1 MKRIVFTLLIASVM
15 LSACKEKTEEKVM
28 EKESSFKTIEAKDLN
43 EKVIKTISE
52 DWLLLTAGKE
62 NDFNMMTCSWG
73 MLGNLWNEPVCM
85 IFVRPQRYT
94 YEFMEK
100 NDYFT
105 ICVFDTIHRDILNF
119 CGSKSGRD
127 YDKVKETGLKP
138 LYTKHGNVYYQQARL
153 VIECQ
158 KIYADR
164 FEASNF
170 IDTNIMDNVYK
181 ERDFH
186 KMYVGKIISVM
197 VKQ

>member
-1 MKRIVFTLLIASVM
+1 MVLLAGVM
-15 LSACKEKTEEKVM
+15 FSACKEKVEDKEKAM
-28 EKESSFKTIEAKDLN
+28 NKEVSFKKIDPQDLDG
-43 EKVIKTISE
+43 KVIKTISE

-105 ICVFDTIHRDILNF
+105 ICVFDTIHRDILTF

-138 LYTKHGNVYYQQARL
+138 LYTEHGSVYYEQARL

-158 KIYADR
+158 KIYADK
-164 FEASNF
+164 FEATNF
-170 IDTNIMDNVYK
+170 IDTTIMNKVYPEK
-181 ERDFH
+181 DYH
-186 KMYVGKIISVM
+186 KMYVGKIINVM
-197 VKQ
+197 VKE